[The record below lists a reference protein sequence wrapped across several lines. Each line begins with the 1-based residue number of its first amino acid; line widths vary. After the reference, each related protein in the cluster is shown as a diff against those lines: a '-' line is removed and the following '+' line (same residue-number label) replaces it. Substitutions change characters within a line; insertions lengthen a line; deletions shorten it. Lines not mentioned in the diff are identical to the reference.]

1 MGRTLNLPR
10 AGTRAPASSRLA
22 AREEGAF
29 GAAMML
35 RGCPVHDLRTRLR
48 AAGLRPTRQR
58 VALGWLL
65 FGRGDRHLT
74 AETLFDEAQR
84 AQVPV
89 SLATVYNTLNQFS
102 HVGLLR
108 EIAVDGN
115 RTYFDTNIADHHHF
129 FFEGDDAL
137 QDIPGAD
144 LMVSNLPAA
153 PEGMEIARVEVV
165 VRLRKKSD

>member
-1 MGRTLNLPR
+1 MGRTLSPIRGGLAANDISGEKRDQRIP
-10 AGTRAPASSRLA
+10 PMRLA
-22 AREEGAF
+22 
-29 GAAMML
+29 
-35 RGCPVHDLRTRLR
+35 GCPVHDLKSRLR
-48 AAGLRPTRQR
+48 DAGLRPTRQR

-84 AQVPV
+84 ARVPV

-115 RTYFDTNIADHHHF
+115 RTYFDTNLSADHHHF
-129 FFEGDDAL
+129 FCEDEDKL
-137 QDIPGAD
+137 IDIPGCD
-144 LMVSNLPAA
+144 LSVSNLPDV
-153 PEGMEIARVEVV
+153 PEGMEISRVEVV
-165 VRLRKKSD
+165 VRLRRITR